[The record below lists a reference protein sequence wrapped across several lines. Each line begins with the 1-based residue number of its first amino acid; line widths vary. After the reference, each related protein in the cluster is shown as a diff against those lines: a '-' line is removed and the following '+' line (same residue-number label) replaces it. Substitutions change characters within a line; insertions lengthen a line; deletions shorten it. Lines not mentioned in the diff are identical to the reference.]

1 MIKFDPLR
9 TVSRQEQFTLLRV
22 VQGRFVLLRADSLMR
37 SGVLLPAFASSNKN
51 RLRQRA
57 ERNDL

>member
-37 SGVLLPAFASSNKN
+37 SGVLLPAFAPSNKN